1 MNYLTDRGYEF
12 NSSIIEYDIKHWNII
27 LMKYYNL
34 YPDIKKLDRL
44 DAMEKGKR
52 EKEVGLMQRAD
63 PELAKKLERAFND
76 IVTEF
81 MQVNNLSKEDDVIS
95 IKKDAVFV
103 VNKPVLKTEFG
114 PVNFIPK
121 NHYHAFIAIE
131 RLEFYIAK
139 DHIDVKGIGDN
150 LYLHNNGMLAVIDS
164 LVNVIE
170 NEDTAA
176 LNAFLISLCEM
187 YKTKNLDITCYREF
201 NSKSM
206 YKCNMEDKEMYL
218 ENIGYDYLDKY
229 CDISYNYVNVI
240 LPLVRLFL

>member
-1 MNYLTDRGYEF
+1 MKKQKLYIKNDKGRYE
-12 NSSIIEYDIKHWNII
+12 EY
-27 LMKYYNL
+27 
-34 YPDIKKLDRL
+34 
-44 DAMEKGKR
+44 
-52 EKEVGLMQRAD
+52 
-63 PELAKKLERAFND
+63 
-76 IVTEF
+76 
-81 MQVNNLSKEDDVIS
+81 
-95 IKKDAVFV
+95 
-103 VNKPVLKTEFG
+103 KPVLKTEFG

-150 LYLHNNGMLAVIDS
+150 LYLHNDGMLVIIDS

-176 LNAFLISLCEM
+176 LNASSLCEM

>member
-1 MNYLTDRGYEF
+1 MNYLTDRGYEY
-12 NSSIIEYDIKHWNII
+12 NSSIIEYDIRHANVN

-34 YPDIKKLDRL
+34 YPDIKKLDRI

-52 EKEVGLMQRAD
+52 EREIGLMQRAD
-63 PELAKKLERAFND
+63 PELAKNLEKAFNT

-103 VNKPVLKTEFG
+103 VNKPVMKTDFG
-114 PVNFIPK
+114 PVHFIPK
-121 NHYHAFIAIE
+121 NQYHAFINID
-131 RLEFYIAK
+131 RLEFYLAK

-150 LYLHNNGMLAVIDS
+150 HLHEGGILSIIDS
-164 LVNVIE
+164 LVDVLE
-170 NEDTAA
+170 SDTSFA
-176 LNAFLISLCEM
+176 LNEFLSSLCEM
-187 YKTKNLDITCYREF
+187 YKTKNLDISCYREF

-206 YKCNMEDKEMYL
+206 YRCKVEDKEMYL

-240 LPLVRLFL
+240 LPLIRLLM

>member
-1 MNYLTDRGYEF
+1 MEQNIH
-12 NSSIIEYDIKHWNII
+12 NKHRER
-27 LMKYYNL
+27 LRERFTKEG
-34 YPDIKKLDRL
+34 LDSFSEINALELLLFFCLPRIDTNPIAHELLGRFGSFAGVL
-44 DAMEKGKR
+44 DAPVE
-52 EKEVGLMQRAD
+52 
-63 PELAKKLERAFND
+63 ELKK
-76 IVTEF
+76 
-81 MQVNNLSKEDDVIS
+81 
-95 IKKDAVFV
+95 
-103 VNKPVLKTEFG
+103 
-114 PVNFIPK
+114 
-121 NHYHAFIAIE
+121 
-131 RLEFYIAK
+131 
-139 DHIDVKGIGDN
+139 VKGIGDN

-176 LNAFLISLCEM
+176 LNAFLSSLCEM